1 MRRSRV
7 FSCFA
12 SSTQQMNSL
21 RANGVMSFQAASAG
35 AFPISA
41 VRRST
46 GSLCTTPPG
55 TRWLPTDSEYP
66 ESRRLDRRDDE
77 MLGARRSQPVGAPGE
92 VAYRE
97 VVRADVLHL
106 GKACGAAY
114 FQHLARSVV

>member
-7 FSCFA
+7 FSCLA

-21 RANGVMSFQAASAG
+21 RANGVMSFQAASAV

-55 TRWLPTDSEYP
+55 TRWLLTAP
-66 ESRRLDRRDDE
+66 E
-77 MLGARRSQPVGAPGE
+77 
-92 VAYRE
+92 
-97 VVRADVLHL
+97 
-106 GKACGAAY
+106 
-114 FQHLARSVV
+114 